1 MPNFHIINTSLEYLN
16 LIKIKNPVSPGEYK
30 LGDAVGV
37 SLNLNF
43 THIGLSIIVKLTIT
57 PNANVRIL
65 ELRSKN
71 TSEKHS
77 GNSNYLVISDY
88 CH

>member
-1 MPNFHIINTSLEYLN
+1 MPDFHIINISLEYLN
-16 LIKIKNPVSPGEYK
+16 LIKIKNPVPPEEYK
-30 LGDAVGV
+30 LGDAIGV

-43 THIGLSIIVKLTIT
+43 THIGLSIIVKQTIT
-57 PNANVRIL
+57 TKANVRTI
-65 ELRSKN
+65 ELKSKN
-71 TSEKHS
+71 TSENHF